1 MTKCCSFSFLDT
13 KKEADKRIK
22 VLEEELSP
30 TDLPPSTEEESS
42 EAVVTTSA
50 AKEDVPLKS
59 ASPTQQIQKS
69 TEMSPVLAENDK
81 PSSNAGKNMS

>member
-42 EAVVTTSA
+42 EAVATTSA
-50 AKEDVPLKS
+50 GEHHSITGMKNEHITLYPVSSEFTCTYEVIKS
-59 ASPTQQIQKS
+59 
-69 TEMSPVLAENDK
+69 NG
-81 PSSNAGKNMS
+81 N